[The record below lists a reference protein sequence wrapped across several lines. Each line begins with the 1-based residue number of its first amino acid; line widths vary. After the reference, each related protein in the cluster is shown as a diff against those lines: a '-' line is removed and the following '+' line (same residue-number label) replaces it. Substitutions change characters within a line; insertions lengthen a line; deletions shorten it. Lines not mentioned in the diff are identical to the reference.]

1 MKKMFTSTK
10 QKQTHRQREQTC
22 GCPGEGRKDWDGP
35 GGWSEQ
41 RQTIAFRMNK
51 QRDQTAEHREFTSS
65 LLG

>member
-35 GGWSEQ
+35 GGWGEQ

-51 QRDQTAEHREFTSS
+51 Q
-65 LLG
+65 